1 MRWAALGVSLLALAA
16 GCQRGEAPAVSGN
29 SPDAATAAPTSV
41 PTPWIKLRAGHTSPL
56 FEGPAQVLPSPG
68 SVAEVMPA
76 FSAQVVQLLVQPGQ
90 RVVVGTPLCVVLSPE
105 VLRAAGTYLGAGLR
119 LTAYTQRREQLLA
132 LKGEGLSRLSD
143 QLETEARI
151 AEVKAAQLESLAV
164 LQAAGLSSSDAG
176 ALASSGGKITVRS
189 PIVGVVVSVG
199 ASLGHVVQP
208 GTALVKIVGASG
220 QRIEARLSAMLPKD
234 ARFEL
239 LLPTGKRKPLRL
251 IDRSLQVDGR
261 DGTMVSWLTA
271 DLSDKPTP
279 DSAAKDDPDLVP
291 GMVARVAVYPS
302 EKPSG
307 SAASFVVPTRA
318 LRLAESGAVV
328 LRRGSSDLPQPVS
341 VQVLWSSS
349 VDALVTSPQLHDGD
363 TVAADASFYQGSSGA
378 EP

>member
-1 MRWAALGVSLLALAA
+1 MRRVALGVWLWAMVA
-16 GCQRGEAPAVSGN
+16 GCQRGEIPALPGN
-29 SPDAATAAPTSV
+29 VPDAAATVPTSV
-41 PTPWIKLRAGHTSPL
+41 PTPWIKLRSGHTSPL

-68 SVAEVMPA
+68 SIAEVMPA
-76 FSAQVVQLLVQPGQ
+76 FSAQVVQILVQPGQ

-119 LTAYTQRREQLLA
+119 LTAYVQRRDQLLA

-151 AEVKAAQLESLAV
+151 AEAKAAQLESLAV
-164 LQAAGLSSSDAG
+164 LQAAGLSLADAG
-176 ALASSGGKITVRS
+176 ALAASGGKITVRS
-189 PIVGVVVSVG
+189 PISGVVVGVG
-199 ASLGHVVQP
+199 ANLGHVVQP
-208 GTALVKIVGASG
+208 GTALLKIVGASG

-251 IDRSLQVDGR
+251 LERSLQVDGR
-261 DGTMVSWLTA
+261 DGTMISWLTA
-271 DLSDKPTP
+271 DLSDKPTV
-279 DSAAKDDPDLVP
+279 DAVAKDDPDLLP

-302 EKPSG
+302 EKPSE
-307 SAASFVVPTRA
+307 SMASFVIPTRA

-328 LRRGSSDLPQPVS
+328 FRRGSSDLPQPVS

-349 VDALVTSPQLHDGD
+349 VDALIASKQLHDGD
-363 TVAADASFYQGSSGA
+363 MVAADASFYQGSSGA